1 MTDRVMRRRKPIEA
15 GGACTWRKR
24 ADGVTRR
31 RKPTGGF
38 SREERRP
45 GSSRD
50 EEERTGCTVV
60 LTGWATLF

>member
-24 ADGVTRR
+24 ADGVEGGSR
-31 RKPTGGF
+31 PGGF
-38 SREERRP
+38 PREERRP

-50 EEERTGCTVV
+50 EKERAGCTVV
-60 LTGWATLF
+60 LTRWATLF